1 MSMVLNCLKNKE
13 LPADAWLTFFPVPFR
28 FLVNAWRFTR
38 GLGFLRP
45 VLAHSRERWF
55 NGPL

>member
-1 MSMVLNCLKNKE
+1 MVLNCLKNKE